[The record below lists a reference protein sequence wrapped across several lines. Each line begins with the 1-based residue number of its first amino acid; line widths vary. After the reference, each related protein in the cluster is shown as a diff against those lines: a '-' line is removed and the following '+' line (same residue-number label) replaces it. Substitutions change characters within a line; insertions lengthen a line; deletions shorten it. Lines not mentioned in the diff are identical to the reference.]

1 MYNYT
6 DRRQGAS
13 YKLNDKSLED
23 DTPTFDGV
31 ENPINKEP
39 SGMSTTF

>member
-1 MYNYT
+1 MCNYT
-6 DRRQGAS
+6 DRRQRVS
-13 YKLNDKSLED
+13 YKLNNKSLEG
-23 DTPTFDGV
+23 DTATFDGV